1 MFRYF
6 RQTYSGSRVRPDG
19 SQAYNASPFSVFTRN
34 GIKTLVSLAL
44 TLIAFG
50 VLILIFPLVLAVVV
64 AALFFMI
71 AAVCLSFA
79 WKLYRASRRVSHVE
93 PQVHVEIHRPTDSD
107 Q

>member
-1 MFRYF
+1 MSYDF
-6 RQTYSGSRVRPDG
+6 RQTYSSPHVRPDG
-19 SQAYNASPFSVFTRN
+19 SQAYNVSPFSVFTRN

-44 TLIAFG
+44 TLIALG
-50 VLILIFPLVLAVVV
+50 VLTLIFPMVLAVVV

-93 PQVHVEIHRPTDSD
+93 PQVHVEIHRPGGID

>member
-6 RQTYSGSRVRPDG
+6 RQTYSGPHVRPDG
-19 SQAYNASPFSVFTRN
+19 PQHYNASPFSVFTRN

-44 TLIAFG
+44 TLIILG
-50 VLILIFPLVLAVVV
+50 VLTLIFPMVLAVVV

-71 AAVCLSFA
+71 ALVCLSFA
-79 WKLYRASRRVSHVE
+79 WKLYRASRRVSRGE
-93 PQVHVEIHRPTDSD
+93 PQVHVEIHRPTDID